1 MDNYDI
7 LINELKDIVKTYKDT
22 NTELFMNRL
31 IENENISNREKL
43 EMLSDFSIITQRL
56 QARMF
61 VLKNN

>member
-1 MDNYDI
+1 MDDYDI

-22 NTELFMNRL
+22 KTGLFMNQL
-31 IENENISNREKL
+31 INNEDISNREKL
-43 EMLSDFSIITQRL
+43 KILSDFSTITQRL

>member
-22 NTELFMNRL
+22 KTGLFMNQL
-31 IENENISNREKL
+31 INNEDISNREKL
-43 EMLSDFSIITQRL
+43 EMLSDFSTITQRL

>member
-7 LINELKDIVKTYKDT
+7 LMNELKDIVKTYKNT
-22 NTELFMNRL
+22 NTELFMNQL
-31 IENENISNREKL
+31 IKNEDISNREKL
-43 EMLSDFSIITQRL
+43 KMLSDFSTITQRL

>member
-7 LINELKDIVKTYKDT
+7 LMNELKDIVKTYKNT
-22 NTELFMNRL
+22 NTELFMNQL
-31 IENENISNREKL
+31 IEDENISNREKL
-43 EMLSDFSIITQRL
+43 KMLSDFSTITQRL

>member
-7 LINELKDIVKTYKDT
+7 LIDELKDIVKTYKGT
-22 NTELFMNRL
+22 NTELFMNQL
-31 IENENISNREKL
+31 IENNDISNREKL
-43 EMLSDFSIITQRL
+43 EMLSNFSTITQRL

>member
-1 MDNYDI
+1 MDDYDI

-22 NTELFMNRL
+22 KTGLFMNQL
-31 IENENISNREKL
+31 INNEDISNRGKL
-43 EMLSDFSIITQRL
+43 KILSDFSTITQRL